1 MDERILKWL
10 FDIKMSIDEINEFFP
25 NEEKDFFKYRN
36 NLMLKRAVERNL
48 EIIGEAI
55 NRIITRDDSIV
66 EKISN
71 TKAIIGLRNQVI
83 HAYDNVSDENIWSIL
98 INHLPKLKIEI
109 DNLIQAEEKY
119 LLPTAVSCN
128 CEFCG

>member
-10 FDIKMSIDEINEFFP
+10 YDIKLCIEEIDGFFKE
-25 NEEKDFFKYRN
+25 EEKDFFKYRN

-55 NRIITRDDSIV
+55 NRIITRDNLFT

-71 TKAIIGLRNQVI
+71 AKAIIGLRNQVI
-83 HAYDNVSDENIWSIL
+83 HAYDNISDENIWSIL
-98 INHLPKLKIEI
+98 TNHLPKLKNEV
-109 DNLIQAEEKY
+109 DVLIKENEK
-119 LLPTAVSCN
+119 
-128 CEFCG
+128 